1 MKSKFPMNIVIGK
14 DNTNN
19 KFKKTNSIDFL
30 FMADIKPI
38 IPSIGHIKIVLIPK
52 GFNSVNLFNKST
64 GRIYEITNIIM
75 PNTNVYFSIFFSIL
89 LDLLY

>member
-1 MKSKFPMNIVIGK
+1 MNIVIGK
-14 DNTNN
+14 DNSNN
-19 KFKKTNSIDFL
+19 KFKKANNIDFL
-30 FMADIKPI
+30 FMENIKPI

-75 PNTNVYFSIFFSIL
+75 PSTNVYFSIFFSIL
-89 LDLLY
+89 LALQY

>member
-64 GRIYEITNIIM
+64 GRIYEIINNIM
-75 PNTNVYFSIFFSIL
+75 PSKNVYFSIFFSIL